1 MIIESLLDYNE
12 NRAITANINSLSG
25 IIAQELLYWNVGLLG
40 GVHCEMLRGALSMT
54 T

>member
-12 NRAITANINSLSG
+12 NRAITVNTNSLGG
-25 IIAQELLYWNVGLLG
+25 IIAQELLYEGSDWWAVF
-40 GVHCEMLRGALSMT
+40 CEMLRGALSMT